1 MSTLTSIDHFNNFI
15 QDDIKYQP
23 GNFPSAEFVTIAV
36 SAPTLSTI
44 SSVKA
49 VYPIG
54 VVQNFNLTQQKVVSR
69 LFELGSA
76 RSYLVPGKSV
86 GALSF
91 ARPFFSGP
99 SLLKCLTGF
108 YDLGKYGAALTPSRG
123 QTSVGVNI
131 PPGYENLFIN
141 LASDLFN
148 QALGIT
154 LLLQRH
160 DQQYL
165 GCVFFET
172 SYIVGHSMAID
183 SNGIMWTE
191 GVQIQ
196 FERMVPVNLVNQLSV
211 NAMKTKEVET
221 LEGLNSAVVNL
232 ISAGQ

>member
-1 MSTLTSIDHFNNFI
+1 MSTLTTIDHFNNFI
-15 QDDIKYQP
+15 QDDIKYEP

-36 SAPTLSTI
+36 SSPTLSTV

-49 VYPIG
+49 VYPVG

-69 LFELGSA
+69 IFELGSA

-108 YDLGKYGAALTPSRG
+108 YELGDYGSALVPDKSNTRA
-123 QTSVGVNI
+123 VNI
-131 PPGYENLFIN
+131 PPGYQNLFIN

-160 DQQYL
+160 DQKYL

-196 FERMVPVNLVNQLSV
+196 FERMIPVNLTGKVVTIEKQDV
-211 NAMKTKEVET
+211 TKFAD
-221 LEGLNSAVVNL
+221 LQSKLAGL
-232 ISAGQ
+232 ITAGSNNE